1 MKKGGNMKKNTIM
14 RCASC
19 GLTVETVSDQGCT
32 QCVVCCTEPMEE
44 LEAKTADTKVEKHV
58 PFPVEGENGLIV
70 KIGEN
75 VLHPMTEAHHIEWIE
90 IIDGTKVYRQ
100 YLKAGMVPEAFFPVK
115 SAPGMI
121 LREYCNIHGLWE
133 KTIQ

>member
-1 MKKGGNMKKNTIM
+1 MGILAAEIVTLHEKGGNMKKNTIM
-14 RCASC
+14 RCDSC

-70 KIGEN
+70 PSKNIN
-75 VLHPMTEAHHIEWIE
+75 ALFEAMKQMLLDTSSRKKMANNARPLIHSRFEKGFVQDCLIQFYEE
-90 IIDGTKVYRQ
+90 I
-100 YLKAGMVPEAFFPVK
+100 L
-115 SAPGMI
+115 
-121 LREYCNIHGLWE
+121 N
-133 KTIQ
+133 